1 MVLVFKGLTISIL
14 GLKKL
19 LIWVFNFLVMASFV
33 ISLPPKVKGC
43 RFKFGNQ
50 SLKNMYSNSTTF
62 FFDKSPKLC
71 KIGSFVHWAGPFLW
85 LVL

>member
-1 MVLVFKGLTISIL
+1 MVLVFKCLTISIL

-33 ISLPPKVKGC
+33 ISLPPKVKGR

-50 SLKNMYSNSTTF
+50 SLKNMYSNYTTF
-62 FFDKSPKLC
+62 FF
-71 KIGSFVHWAGPFLW
+71 
-85 LVL
+85 